1 MKVLSRILTY
11 GRMIKFSHS
20 VFALPFALTG
30 ALLASLR
37 TSITGRH
44 LLWIVVA
51 MVGAR
56 SAAMGFNRL
65 VDRHI
70 DAANPRT
77 RNRELPSSVISVPA
91 VAAFIALSSTVLV
104 FASHQLNPLCL
115 VLSPV
120 ALLIIFFYSFTK
132 RFTWASHAFLGLSL
146 SVAPIG
152 AWIAVRGTL
161 DPIVL
166 LLGGA
171 VLAWVAGFDIIY
183 ACQDYEFDTRTGLR
197 SIPQR
202 LGLRRALVV
211 ARLLHAV
218 AFGLLLALKFLF
230 GLNSLYLAGVLLV
243 GAILI
248 YEHRLVRHDDLS
260 RVNAAFALMNGILSV
275 TYFVFTLG
283 DVLILK
289 G

>member
-1 MKVLSRILTY
+1 MKIVDRILTY

-37 TSITGRH
+37 TSITGH
-44 LLWIVVA
+44 HVLYIVVA

-65 VDRHI
+65 VDRRI

-77 RNRELPSSVISVPA
+77 RSRELPSGVISVPA
-91 VAAFIALSSTVLV
+91 VASFIALSSAALV
-104 FASHQLNPLCL
+104 FASYKLNPLCL
-115 VLSPV
+115 ALSPV
-120 ALLIIFFYSFTK
+120 ALVIIFFYSFTK
-132 RFTWASHAFLGLSL
+132 RFTWASHAFLGLAL

-161 DPIVL
+161 DPVVL
-166 LLGGA
+166 LLGAA
-171 VLAWVAGFDIIY
+171 VLAWVAGFDTIY
-183 ACQDYEFDTRTGLR
+183 ACQDYEFDVRSGLR

-202 LGLRRALVV
+202 LGLRRALIV
-211 ARLLHAV
+211 ARLLHLA

-230 GLNSLYLAGVLLV
+230 DLNGLYLAGILLV
-243 GAILI
+243 GAL
-248 YEHRLVRHDDLS
+248 LV
-260 RVNAAFALMNGILSV
+260 
-275 TYFVFTLG
+275 
-283 DVLILK
+283 
-289 G
+289 